1 MSIDSTLTL
10 GACADKARLA
20 LEPKYGPGEA
30 RALTRIMFEE
40 LNGYTPVDLVIRKDM
55 PVTSWLE
62 RHVTD
67 TVDRLLNNEP
77 IQYIFGRAR
86 FHGLELKVTHD
97 TLIPRPETAE
107 LVDLIADRS
116 ERHPDLRVLDMC
128 TGSGC
133 IAIALSRELPFS
145 MADAA
150 DISDKALDVAREN
163 ARDLH
168 ADIRIFHADALHLTP
183 LPSPV
188 YDIVASNPPYIADNE
203 RGSMPENVLKHEP
216 HAALFVPDSDPLV
229 FYKAIARF
237 CLSALK
243 PGGILWFEINPLYA
257 SELSSFLQKAGYGDV
272 DVQLDSQGRKRFIS
286 AVKP

>member
-40 LNGYTPVDLVIRKDM
+40 LNGYTPVDLVVKKDM
-55 PVTSWLE
+55 TVTAWLE
-62 RHVTD
+62 RHVDD
-67 TVDRLLNNEP
+67 TVRRLLADEP
-77 IQYIFGRAR
+77 IQYIFGRAT
-86 FHGLELKVTHD
+86 FHGMTLKVTPD

-116 ERHPDLRVLDMC
+116 DRRSDLRVLDMC

-145 MADAA
+145 AVDAA

-163 ARDLH
+163 ARELH
-168 ADIRIFHADALHLTP
+168 ANIHIFRADALHLGP

-188 YDIVASNPPYIADNE
+188 YDIVVSNPPYIADSE
-203 RGSMPENVLKHEP
+203 KSSMPENVLKFEP
-216 HAALFVPDSDPLV
+216 HTALFVPDSDPLV
-229 FYKAIARF
+229 FYKAIARYS
-237 CLSALK
+237 LTALK
-243 PGGILWFEINPLYA
+243 PGGMLWFEINPLFA
-257 SELSSFLQKAGYGDV
+257 GQLSSFLDGNGFGNV
-272 DVQLDSQGRKRFIS
+272 EILLDSQGRKRFIS
-286 AVKP
+286 AEKQ